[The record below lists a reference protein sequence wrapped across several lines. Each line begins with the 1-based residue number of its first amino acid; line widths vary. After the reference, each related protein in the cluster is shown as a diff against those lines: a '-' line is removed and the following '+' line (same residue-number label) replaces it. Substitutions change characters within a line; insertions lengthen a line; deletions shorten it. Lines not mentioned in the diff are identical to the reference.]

1 MIHCPIQAYLDFEE
15 RWKALTW
22 KKIDLDLINKEVQSV
37 EEVLERLREKY
48 SKAETLEEIVKRK
61 DQVCLDSSFRVSPP
75 PRPYALYHHI
85 QAKKMFAILRRLK
98 ESKLRPR
105 HWREITHAAGVTRD
119 KDDDFDILSIWNVDL
134 EMFGA
139 KVGLLRSIL
148 FLSSPRRLTA

>member
-61 DQVCLDSSFRVSPP
+61 DQVCWHSSFRVSPP
-75 PRPYALYHHI
+75 PRPYASYQYI
-85 QAKKMFAILRRLK
+85 YTGK
-98 ESKLRPR
+98 EDVCHLETS
-105 HWREITHAAGVTRD
+105 EGVEAASTPLAGDHPCGRGD
-119 KDDDFDILSIWNVDL
+119 
-134 EMFGA
+134 
-139 KVGLLRSIL
+139 
-148 FLSSPRRLTA
+148 P